1 MDTLLVAALSFG
13 GFILAYRLYGRW
25 LGQKIFGLDA
35 TRKTPAEQFQ
45 DGSDFVPS
53 RRGVV
58 FGHHFTS
65 IAGTGPIVGPAIAV
79 FWGWLPALL
88 WVVFGSIFIGAV
100 HDFGALVVSLR
111 NKGQSI
117 GEIAGRVITPRA
129 RLLLLLVLLLELTIV
144 LAVFGLVI
152 AVIFDFYPHSV
163 AAVWV
168 SLPIAILI
176 GLWSRKGN
184 RGMFVPALLAVA
196 IIYLTIWIGTAYL
209 PVNIMQLT
217 GLDASTSPYANGVVV
232 WSVILFAYCFIA
244 SVLPVGVL
252 LQPRDYVNSQQLFV
266 VMALLLVG
274 VAVAGLA
281 GQAHITAAPAI
292 ARQIPADAPPIL
304 PFLFIV
310 IACGAVSGFHSMV
323 SSGTSSKQL
332 SHEPDARLVGYGSML
347 TEGALAVMVILAC
360 TAGIGMGLYERSEL
374 DPATGTFELVPT
386 LHETGE
392 HVTGEHAWRSYY
404 RLSIPEAGGKTA
416 GGWGAMK
423 LKGKVE
429 AFVNGGANFLHSLG
443 IPLYFAGMMLAVMV
457 ACFAATT
464 LDTATRLQRYVV
476 QEIGQTVRVKPLTNK
491 YVATGIAVISGLA
504 VAIFAGKTP
513 GAGGMILW
521 PLFGATNQV
530 LAGLGFLVIG
540 FYLIRRGKPIWF
552 LTLPAALMLILPAW
566 AMLWQM
572 FNSTTGW
579 LPRQQW
585 LLFGFGVAVQG
596 LVLWLIVEAGLA
608 WRNAR
613 REGLAGEQPA
623 AEPAPVSVEAES

>member
-1 MDTLLVAALSFG
+1 MDTLLIAAASFI
-13 GFILAYRLYGRW
+13 GFIIAYHTYGRW
-25 LGQKIFGLDA
+25 LGRKIFGLDPQ
-35 TRKTPAEQFQ
+35 RETPADEFN
-45 DGSDFVPS
+45 DGSDYVPS
-53 RRGVV
+53 RRSVV

-88 WVVFGSIFIGAV
+88 WVVIGSIFIGAV

-117 GEIAGRVITPRA
+117 GEIAGRVIAPRA

-152 AVIFDFYPHSV
+152 AVIFSVYPHSV

-176 GLWSRKGN
+176 GFWARQGGRSMLL
-184 RGMFVPALLAVA
+184 PALLAVA
-196 IIYLTIWIGTAYL
+196 VIYLTIWIGRAYL
-209 PVNIMQLT
+209 PLEIMNLP
-217 GLDASTSPYANGVVV
+217 GLNTSDSPYANGVVA
-232 WSVILFAYCFIA
+232 WSVLLFIYCFIA
-244 SVLPVGVL
+244 SVLPVWIL

-266 VMALLLVG
+266 VMALLIVG
-274 VAVAGLA
+274 VAVGALA
-281 GQAHITAAPAI
+281 GGAHITDAPAI
-292 ARQIPADAPPIL
+292 ASDVPADAPPIW
-304 PFLFIV
+304 PFLFIT

-323 SSGTSSKQL
+323 SSGTSSKQIA
-332 SHEPDARLVGYGSML
+332 HEPDARLVGYGSML
-347 TEGALAVMVILAC
+347 TEGALAVMVVLAC
-360 TAGIGMGLYERSEL
+360 TAGIGMGLYEHSEP
-374 DPATGTFELVPT
+374 DSATGTFDLVPS

-392 HVTGEHAWRSYY
+392 HITGKPAWRNYY
-404 RLSIPEAGGKTA
+404 RLSVPEADGKVA

-423 LKGKVE
+423 LRGKVE
-429 AFVNGGANFLHSLG
+429 AFVNGGANFLRVLG
-443 IPLYFAGMMLAVMV
+443 IPLCFARMMLAVMV

-476 QEIGQTVRVKPLTNK
+476 QEIGATVRLGPLQNK
-491 YVATGIAVISGLA
+491 YVATGIAVASGLA

-513 GAGGMILW
+513 GAGGMVLW

-540 FYLIRRGKPIWF
+540 FYLIRRGRPVWF
-552 LTLPAALMLILPAW
+552 LAAPALLMLVLPAW

-572 FNSTTGW
+572 FNPATGW
-579 LPRQQW
+579 LHHRQW
-585 LLFGFGVAVQG
+585 LLFGFGIAVQG
-596 LVLWLIVEAGLA
+596 LVLWLIVEAALA
-608 WRNAR
+608 WRSAR
-613 REGLAGEQPA
+613 REGLLPA
-623 AEPAPVSVEAES
+623 EKPDAATDAA